1 MKALMCKA
9 YGPIADLRVES
20 VPDPV
25 AGAGQVV
32 VNVKACALNFPDGLI
47 VQGLYQVKPPLP
59 FSPGAE
65 FAGTITQVGEGVAGY
80 AAGDAVIAFA
90 GHGGLAERCAVDARR
105 IMPLPKG
112 MDFEQGAAFMLTY
125 GTAIHALK
133 DVAQLQSGE
142 SVAVLGAAGG
152 VGLAAVDVAKA
163 MGARVIAA
171 ASDDTK
177 LGLAREHGADVL
189 VNYASEDLRKRLLEF
204 TDGRGADVVLDPV
217 GGAYSEAAL
226 RATAWR
232 GRFLVVG
239 FASGDIP
246 RIPLNLALLSERQ
259 ILGVYW
265 GEAIQRSPA
274 QHAANVGQLL
284 DWFGAARVRPAITE
298 RVALDQ
304 AAQAI
309 TKLSRREAMG
319 KIVVVMSAA

>member
-1 MKALMCKA
+1 MKALMCNA

-32 VNVKACALNFPDGLI
+32 VNVKACALNFPDALI

-65 FAGTITQVGEGVAGY
+65 FAGIIAQVGEGVVGY
-80 AAGDAVIAFA
+80 AEGDAVIAFA

-112 MDFEQGAAFMLTY
+112 MDFAQGAAFMLTY

-133 DVAQLQSGE
+133 DVGQLQSGE
-142 SVAVLGAAGG
+142 TVVVLGAAGG

-171 ASDDTK
+171 ASDDAK
-177 LGLAREHGADVL
+177 LRLALEHGADVP
-189 VNYASEDLRKRLLEF
+189 VNYANEDLRRRLLEL
-204 TDGRGADVVLDPV
+204 TEGRGADVVLDPV
-217 GGAYSEAAL
+217 GGALTEAAL

-265 GEAIQRSPA
+265 GESIQRGPA
-274 QHAANVGQLL
+274 QHAANVRQLL
-284 DWFGAARVRPAITE
+284 EWFGAARVRPAITE
-298 RVALDQ
+298 TVVLDH

-309 TKLSRREAMG
+309 MKLSRRQAMG
-319 KIVVVMSAA
+319 KIVVLVDAG